1 MPDDPLYFD
10 EVPDNPVLDTEEIVG
25 PVDFQDVPAIAI
37 SSGGGVSSPSPD
49 SPPTSEHR
57 EGQVQLQEGV
67 STPRSEEEEE
77 IHEVDTDRVL
87 ITTQHGLISN
97 EDSEGVKDFVMDQIV
112 SQQSRENPIKVATPF
127 MEKGQLAILP
137 LQGPTL
143 PDGREEWTAKESGDQ
158 LIAII
163 RSGYLCF
170 CLFRKNI
177 CIDGKSRINDLTRRI
192 MFYFVPPIPTAPLS

>member
-1 MPDDPLYFD
+1 ML
-10 EVPDNPVLDTEEIVG
+10 ETEEIVG
-25 PVDFQDVPAIAI
+25 PVDFQDVSNSAS

-57 EGQVQLQEGV
+57 EGQVQLQEGL
-67 STPRSEEEEE
+67 STLRSEEEEE

-97 EDSEGVKDFVMDQIV
+97 EDSEGVKDFVMDAIV

-143 PDGREEWTAKESGDQ
+143 PDGREEWSAKESGDQ

-163 RSGYLCF
+163 RSGLATKTIF
-170 CLFRKNI
+170 F
-177 CIDGKSRINDLTRRI
+177 SFI
-192 MFYFVPPIPTAPLS
+192 MFWLFMFLLV